1 MPENYCIYVFAAYL
15 IDLAVGDP
23 RWLPHPVVLIGKV
36 IEKLEY
42 LMRRIAKSPFSLQAA
57 GVLTVV
63 LITGGSWFL
72 SFLLISWCFK
82 INYWAGSLLSVWLI
96 STTIA
101 ARGLAGA
108 AGEIYT
114 LLRAENLAAAR
125 NKVGMIVGRDT
136 GGMDP
141 GNVTRATV
149 ETVAENIVDGVVAPV
164 FFAFI
169 GGAPLAMAYRAVNTL
184 DSMLGYKND
193 RYINFGMAS
202 ARLDDLANYIP
213 ARITGLLLIA
223 ATFLL
228 RMNPRRALAAILRD
242 APGHPSPNSGIP
254 ESAVAGALGIRLGG
268 LNYYGGRASFR
279 AYMGEDIVSLE
290 PVHIVHTVRLMY
302 VASGLAVIGGIMI
315 SALALYFASRLL

>member
-1 MPENYCIYVFAAYL
+1 MYVFAAYL

-42 LMRRIAKSPFSLQAA
+42 LMRRIAKSPFSLQVA
-57 GVLTVV
+57 GLLTAV
-63 LITGGSWFL
+63 LITGGSWL
-72 SFLLISWCFK
+72 LTFLLISWCFR

-96 STTIA
+96 STTVA

-108 AGEIYT
+108 AGEIYI
-114 LLRAENLAAAR
+114 LLREGDLTAAR
-125 NKVGMIVGRDT
+125 SKVAMIVGRDT

-141 GNVTRATV
+141 GSVTRATV
-149 ETVAENIVDGVVAPV
+149 ETVAENIVDGVVAPL
-164 FFAFI
+164 FYAFI

-193 RYINFGMAS
+193 RYIFFGMAS

-223 ATFLL
+223 AAFLL
-228 RMNPRRALAAILRD
+228 KMSPKRALAAIMRD

-268 LNYYGGRASFR
+268 LNYYGGCASFR
-279 AYMGEDIVSLE
+279 GHMGEGRGPPE
-290 PVHIVHTVRLMY
+290 PGHIC
-302 VASGLAVIGGIMI
+302 
-315 SALALYFASRLL
+315 FF

>member
-23 RWLPHPVVLIGKV
+23 RWLPHPVVLIGKA
-36 IEKLEY
+36 IEKLES
-42 LMRRIAKSPFSLQAA
+42 LMRCFAKSPFSLQLT
-57 GVLTVV
+57 GVLTAV

-72 SFLLISWCFK
+72 TFLLTSWCFK

-108 AGEIYT
+108 AGEIYS
-114 LLRAENLAAAR
+114 LLREGNLAAAR
-125 NKVGMIVGRDT
+125 DKVGMIVGRDT
-136 GGMDP
+136 GEMDP
-141 GNVTRATV
+141 GGVTRATV

-164 FFAFI
+164 FYAFI

-184 DSMLGYKND
+184 DSMLGYKNE
-193 RYINFGMAS
+193 RYIYFGMAS

-213 ARITGLLLIA
+213 ARITGMLLIA
-223 ATFLL
+223 AAFLL
-228 RMNPRRALAAILRD
+228 RMNPKRALAAILRD

-268 LNYYGGRASFR
+268 LNYYGGHPSFR
-279 AYMGEDIVSLE
+279 AYMGEDRVLLG
-290 PVHIVHTVRLMY
+290 PVHIIHTIRLMY
-302 VASGLAVIGGIMI
+302 IASGLAVIVGIII
-315 SALALYFASRLL
+315 SALALNFTSRLP

>member
-1 MPENYCIYVFAAYL
+1 MPENYSIYVFAAYL

-23 RWLPHPVVLIGKV
+23 RWLPHPVVLIGKA

-42 LMRRIAKSPFSLQAA
+42 LMRRMAQSPFSLQAA
-57 GVLTVV
+57 GLLTAV
-63 LITGGSWFL
+63 LITGASWFL
-72 SFLLISWCFK
+72 TFLLISWCFK
-82 INYWAGSLLSVWLI
+82 INFWAGSLLSVWLI
-96 STTIA
+96 STTVA

-114 LLRAENLAAAR
+114 LLREGDLAAAR
-125 NKVGMIVGRDT
+125 TKVGMIVGRDT
-136 GGMDP
+136 GEMDP
-141 GNVTRATV
+141 GSVIRATV

-164 FFAFI
+164 FYAFI

-184 DSMLGYKND
+184 DSMLGYKNE

-213 ARITGLLLIA
+213 ARITGALLIA
-223 ATFLL
+223 AAFLL
-228 RMNPRRALAAILRD
+228 RMSPKGALAAILRD

-279 AYMGEDIVSLE
+279 AHMGEGKVPLE
-290 PVHIVHTVRLMY
+290 PVHIIHTIRLMY
-302 VASGLAVIGGIMI
+302 VASGLAVIGGILI
-315 SALALYFASRLL
+315 SAAAFYGTSRLL